1 MHSSGFTGEKAK
13 MSQQIRS
20 NAAHLTEYDFFT
32 AESCKSACRRAA
44 DRESIPGNSRT
55 Y

>member
-13 MSQQIRS
+13 MSQHRRS
-20 NAAHLTEYDFFT
+20 KAAHLKEYYFFT
-32 AESCKSACRRAA
+32 AESCKSACHRAA
-44 DRESIPGNSRT
+44 DRESIPGNFRT